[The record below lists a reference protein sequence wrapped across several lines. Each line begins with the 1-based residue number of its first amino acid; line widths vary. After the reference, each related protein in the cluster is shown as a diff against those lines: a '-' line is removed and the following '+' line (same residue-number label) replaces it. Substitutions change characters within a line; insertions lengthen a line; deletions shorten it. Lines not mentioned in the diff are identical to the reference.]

1 MAFDH
6 QVEQPSAQYQNRLV
20 DINSGHRAGSGLH
33 NMSKLAS
40 VNITDFD
47 WKYENFGFGHYEY
60 VVETELKSQAELISV
75 ARRYNEFDELYKLL
89 QLEHP
94 GCIIPPL
101 PQKTAVSKL
110 KSKESEESQERK
122 TGLTKFLQ
130 LLVEHPWLCSS
141 PILEAFLT
149 DTQVRPFTM
158 ASYIQQV
165 DGEFSK
171 AYLLDCIEVFKEE
184 AAIGDFTSQ
193 GVSAILQQTNKVF
206 KDTIWGSQKAQMGEA
221 FGEFIEQAK
230 DELSTF
236 KRQEDYLESL
246 EQAYSGLI

>member
-1 MAFDH
+1 
-6 QVEQPSAQYQNRLV
+6 
-20 DINSGHRAGSGLH
+20 
-33 NMSKLAS
+33 
-40 VNITDFD
+40 
-47 WKYENFGFGHYEY
+47 
-60 VVETELKSQAELISV
+60 
-75 ARRYNEFDELYKLL
+75 
-89 QLEHP
+89 
-94 GCIIPPL
+94 
-101 PQKTAVSKL
+101 
-110 KSKESEESQERK
+110 
-122 TGLTKFLQ
+122 
-130 LLVEHPWLCSS
+130 
-141 PILEAFLT
+141 
-149 DTQVRPFTM
+149 M